1 MMFVPA
7 LYCADLQTVEKY
19 TQTELKK
26 MIGSMLIVGFDE
38 ENISKKSDIFRYIKE
53 YDLGGVILFDRFY
66 SDRKRVKNIRNP
78 KQLKELSSKLQAVS
92 DKHLI
97 IALDQEGGRVERMKK
112 AYGFGATPSAAEI
125 GIKDDPDFAKKVY
138 GSLAKEL
145 HRNGINCDF
154 APVVDL
160 GINPDNKVIYKL
172 GRSFGKSPEKVVKY
186 AGIFIDELKKEGVI
200 SVLKHFPGHGSSLA
214 DSHKGFVDIS
224 DTWSSDELIPYE
236 RLIKEKRADIIMTA
250 HVFNRHLDPK
260 YPATLSYR
268 INTDLLRKKMGYE
281 GVIVSDDMQM
291 NAISKEFSLKESVT
305 LAINSGVDILLFGNQ
320 LAFQDVD
327 ELIDIIY
334 KEVKRGNIELSRIVE
349 SNRRVAKLLK
359 KYDQRESIAIVDK
372 PIDFGKNR
380 EEMTKEYIKKHYALE
395 VDDITIEPRI
405 IVLHWTAIPT
415 FKDSYARLKPERL
428 LSDRKDIVKASALNV
443 SAHFLIDR
451 DGTVYRLMRENWM
464 ARHVIGLNYSSIGIE
479 NVGGRDNT
487 QEDLTEAQVRSNIA
501 LIRYLKG
508 RYPKIEYLIGHHEY
522 RSMEQTPLWLERDSG
537 YRTVKSDPGPK
548 FMKSVRE
555 GVKELNL
562 KEPPLKKEERQ

>member
-1 MMFVPA
+1 MMFVTV
-7 LYCADLQTVEKY
+7 LYSSDTQAVGKY
-19 TQTELKK
+19 TPTELKK

-38 ENISKKSDIFRYIKE
+38 ERITKESDIYRYIKE

-66 SDRKRVKNIRNP
+66 SDRKRVKNIRSP
-78 KQLKELSSKLQAVS
+78 KQLKELTAQLQAVS
-92 DKHLI
+92 DRHLI
-97 IALDQEGGRVERMKK
+97 IALDQEGGRVERMKE
-112 AYGFGATPSAAEI
+112 AYGFDATPSAAET
-125 GIKDDPDFAKKVY
+125 GRKDDPLFAKKAY
-138 GSLAKEL
+138 ASLAKEL
-145 HRNGINCDF
+145 RMNGINCDF

-160 GINPDNKVIYKL
+160 SVNPDNKVIYKL
-172 GRSFGKSPEKVVKY
+172 ERSFGKSPEKVVKY
-186 AGIFIDELKKEGVI
+186 AGIFIDELKKEGVA

-214 DSHKGFVDIS
+214 DSHKGFVDVT
-224 DTWSSDELIPYE
+224 DTWSSAELIPYR
-236 RLIKEKRADIIMTA
+236 RLIEENRADMIMTA

-260 YPATLSYR
+260 YPATLSYSV
-268 INTDLLRKKMGYE
+268 NTDLLRKKMGYK

-327 ELIDIIY
+327 ELIDVIY
-334 KEVKRGNIELSRIVE
+334 KEVERGNIKLSRIVE

-359 KYDQRESIAIVDK
+359 KYDQRESFSIIDK

-380 EEMTKEYIKKHYALE
+380 IEMTKEYIKKHYGLE
-395 VDDITIEPRI
+395 VNDITIEPRI
-405 IVLHWTAIPT
+405 IVLHWTAIPG
-415 FKDSYARLKPERL
+415 FEDSFRRLKPEKL

-501 LIRYLKG
+501 LVKYLKK
-508 RYPKIEYLIGHHEY
+508 RYPGIEYLIGHHEY
-522 RSMEQTPLWLERDSG
+522 RNMEQTPLWLERDSG

-562 KEPPLKKEERQ
+562 KGPPLKKEERQ